1 MNLEEKFYGDDY
13 KRIVDDTRMRIESLA
28 LIHETIYNE
37 TEMDVMN
44 IKGFSNAFANHLKN
58 ISHHEIEFISDIDDI
73 NLPINLVNPLVL
85 LTNELTTNSI
95 KYDFTEDDEEKIIHK
110 TIKKFTENGQDMI
123 KYYYMNNGVGL
134 PVGYDIN
141 TSRSLGWTIILS
153 LSSQLDG
160 EYELINEDGLGFNLE
175 FPLI

>member
-1 MNLEEKFYGDDY
+1 MLLKEVHHRVKNNLQIIASYMNLEEKFYGDDY

-44 IKGFSNAFANHLKN
+44 IKGFSNAFDNHLKN

-95 KYDFTEDDEEKIIHK
+95 KYDFTENDEEKIIHK
-110 TIKKFTENGQDMI
+110 TIKI
-123 KYYYMNNGVGL
+123 H
-134 PVGYDIN
+134 
-141 TSRSLGWTIILS
+141 
-153 LSSQLDG
+153 
-160 EYELINEDGLGFNLE
+160 
-175 FPLI
+175 